1 MREGEAPRI
10 GPAALG
16 RHRHLINILPS
27 GQLNGTLPQRR
38 LISQLR
44 PGLAWLGCLARIDA
58 KAACCQ
64 FMRSMAE
71 SSPLYAG
78 QLKFMMQSGYNLRV
92 LFTYA
97 PRAQQWGDGDSVF
110 SSL

>member
-44 PGLAWLGCLARIDA
+44 LLAWLGLALWQELTPRLL
-58 KAACCQ
+58 AA
-64 FMRSMAE
+64 
-71 SSPLYAG
+71 
-78 QLKFMMQSGYNLRV
+78 NLCEVWQRA
-92 LFTYA
+92 A
-97 PRAQQWGDGDSVF
+97 PCMLGS
-110 SSL
+110 